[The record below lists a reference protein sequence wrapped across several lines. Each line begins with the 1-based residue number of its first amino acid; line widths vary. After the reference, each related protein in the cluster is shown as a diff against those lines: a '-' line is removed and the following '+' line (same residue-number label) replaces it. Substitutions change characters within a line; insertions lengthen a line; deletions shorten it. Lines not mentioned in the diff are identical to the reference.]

1 MVSRWSDW
9 DARGAG
15 SARRQLLDS
24 SIELV
29 ARKDPQRV
37 TAQMIAANVGISRS
51 EFEFHFSDGDECLQA
66 AFEDICDR
74 FDCHLLPIYL
84 DGRPWRER
92 MRAATYAAARY
103 CLEHEDE
110 VLFVLATRAQYG
122 GLERVESSLHLH
134 LAQVDSLRLDLEEG
148 SDLPL
153 SAAELTVG
161 SFLEVVA
168 GLGAQKRLQD
178 LPRQV
183 PGLLYNLFRM
193 YLGAVAAEEELALAT
208 AVASR

>member
-1 MVSRWSDW
+1 
-9 DARGAG
+9 
-15 SARRQLLDS
+15 LLDS
-24 SIELV
+24 SIDLV
-29 ARKDPQRV
+29 VRKNPERV
-37 TAQMIAANVGISRS
+37 TAQLIAASAGVSRG
-51 EFEFHFSDGDECLQA
+51 EFECHFSNGDECLQT

-84 DGRPWRER
+84 DDRSWRER

-103 CLEHEDE
+103 CLQHEDE

-122 GLERVESSLHLH
+122 GLERAERSLHLH

-148 SDLPL
+148 SALPL

-161 SFLEVVA
+161 SFLELVA
-168 GLGAQKRLQD
+168 GLGAQKRLRD